1 MWQQSGIGDYQPVA
15 DYSFE
20 FYPPPYNFL
29 APQDSRAIPPPVL
42 PIKNGL
48 GCGGSDCGCGCKSKY
63 ITNVPQWNGL
73 GQGLFNTGLF
83 TSANPSTWGLGEWAA
98 VGVGLYFAG
107 SLIGDVGRG
116 ASAAGKRG
124 KRLSRKARKAATS
137 AAGLTFGSAFSVI
150 AVAAIAY
157 FGYQWVQGQQAP
169 ASTAVATQ

>member
-29 APQDSRAIPPPVL
+29 APADSRAIPPPVL

-48 GCGGSDCGCGCKSKY
+48 GCGCGCGGGCAE
-63 ITNVPQWNGL
+63 NQGL

-83 TSANPSTWGLGEWAA
+83 TSANPSTWGWGEWAA
-98 VGVGLYFAG
+98 LGVGLYFAG

-116 ASAAGKRG
+116 ASAAGKSGR
-124 KRLSRKARKAATS
+124 RLSRKARKAATS
-137 AAGLTFGSAFSVI
+137 AAGLTFGSAFAVV
-150 AVAAIAY
+150 AVAAIGYVAY
-157 FGYQWVQGQQAP
+157 NYVAGQQTT
-169 ASTAVATQ
+169 STAVATQ